1 MWATTVPL
9 SNCWS
14 PQSLTPG
21 SLWNHEGIEANG
33 QSPVRTASPYSTIVC
48 AICGQCHVLHAT
60 VKLKA
65 AREHKTVPLEREGVT
80 FIWYNLYFSQQR
92 SGGKN

>member
-1 MWATTVPL
+1 MWARTVPL

-21 SLWNHEGIEANG
+21 SLWNHEGTEANA
-33 QSPVRTASPYSTIVC
+33 QSPVRTASPYLLNHRVC
-48 AICGQCHVLHAT
+48 NVWTAPVTGQQLWRLQCHVLHAT

-65 AREHKTVPLEREGVT
+65 ARAQDGPIREGGRGFYLV
-80 FIWYNLYFSQQR
+80 
-92 SGGKN
+92 